1 MQCFMIVSNKAG
13 QVIVSANNEEK
24 AEQKAIEKGKIMNN
38 LTSRQYYTECE
49 NTASLVVEQAIE
61 AIQCDNEEVTEESIN
76 DKIFDYV
83 LHENIDSHEYVIY
96 NYYHLPILQISPNED
111 YMIENIGSDC
121 LEYELKNNG
130 LSGLHCALAF
140 WAFYA
145 DVSEY
150 LEDEINEQLEKLE
163 EGEE

>member
-1 MQCFMIVSNKAG
+1 MTT
-13 QVIVSANNEEK
+13 
-24 AEQKAIEKGKIMNN
+24 
-38 LTSRQYYTECE
+38 LTSSDYYTECE

-61 AIQCDNEEVTEESIN
+61 ALQFDNEEVTEEAVN

-96 NYYHLPILQISPNED
+96 NYYHLPILQISSNDD
-111 YMIENIGSDC
+111 YMIDNMGLDC
-121 LEYELKNNG
+121 LEHELKNNG

-150 LEDEINEQLEKLE
+150 LEGEINEQLEKLE
-163 EGEE
+163 EEEGESENV